1 MSLITLLKK
10 GLTILNLE
18 LFKTLTTLSQKRVE
32 ILILIA
38 VLFVITSII
47 YFVNKSKTDRKDLS
61 TICAASIFIEISF
74 ALPIALNL
82 SFQKEGSGP
91 VLLQSLL
98 TISGGLVVL
107 LGYIENRRKN
117 NIDEKNQKMH
127 ASRYERN
134 TKSIELI
141 FSKKHQPQFLRCTAC
156 ARLQMNGLMN
166 TLMAMRKLIAV
177 ANKKLSQ

>member
-117 NIDEKNQKMH
+117 NIDESKNIDEKNQKMH

-141 FSKKHQPQFLRCTAC
+141 FSKKNTSRNFCGAQPVQDYR
-156 ARLQMNGLMN
+156 
-166 TLMAMRKLIAV
+166 
-177 ANKKLSQ
+177 